1 MNIDKEKLTAEV
13 VKYQNGDGNAFEAIY
28 NLTNKAAYFT
38 AMKIVKN
45 EDDAQDVLQDSY
57 VKALEKLATLDK
69 PESFMSWF
77 NMIVANNAKNY
88 LAKNRSG
95 RFVDTKV
102 VIDEDEGEEVS
113 IVELIE
119 DKDECFIPEASTENT
134 ELCNDVMSL
143 IEGLSDDKRT
153 AVVLYYYN
161 EMTTKQIAESL
172 GVNEN
177 TIKSRLVQA
186 KKDLAAGIHALEKKN
201 KSILGIAPMSVVRW
215 ALNYNGSDAYQKDMP
230 DFAPLL
236 EKIQGLESQG
246 FSVLEKLKFRVAD
259 LFSHFGSGA
268 GAGHD
273 RSAVM
278 KSAAAIVATAGVVG
292 GAVAGTNAIK
302 NRDKT
307 PPAETTTAYVDQVDY
322 ADEQMSKSDSGGKKD
337 DTIYLFVDKDK
348 KKIDSDVEIRQM
360 KYGVCGSFMIFFVKK
375 GGATETD
382 EKRPTLDRSGFSA
395 TYEEL
400 LPAANENKAK
410 YASMINSTVEEINNL
425 RSGMTGL
432 ALDDTLTEQ
441 ANVRAEEI
449 AWSGKDFAI
458 RPDGSDYTTVFE
470 QNGMS
475 TGTRLECRAYNYSSS
490 AEAAKIWND
499 NENKRMITNPLITKI
514 GVGVAENPETGKYV
528 FVVHLYSPYGSE
540 ALTGNNLLERFR
552 YNYNDNID
560 ESIGKSFNIAESSE
574 GLADIPVIG
583 QLLSIDI
590 PIDGL
595 VKSIV
600 ETLQEINEN
609 KH

>member
-186 KKDLAAGIHALEKKN
+186 KKDLAAGIHALEK
-201 KSILGIAPMSVVRW
+201 
-215 ALNYNGSDAYQKDMP
+215 
-230 DFAPLL
+230 
-236 EKIQGLESQG
+236 
-246 FSVLEKLKFRVAD
+246 
-259 LFSHFGSGA
+259 
-268 GAGHD
+268 
-273 RSAVM
+273 
-278 KSAAAIVATAGVVG
+278 
-292 GAVAGTNAIK
+292 
-302 NRDKT
+302 
-307 PPAETTTAYVDQVDY
+307 
-322 ADEQMSKSDSGGKKD
+322 
-337 DTIYLFVDKDK
+337 
-348 KKIDSDVEIRQM
+348 
-360 KYGVCGSFMIFFVKK
+360 
-375 GGATETD
+375 
-382 EKRPTLDRSGFSA
+382 
-395 TYEEL
+395 
-400 LPAANENKAK
+400 
-410 YASMINSTVEEINNL
+410 
-425 RSGMTGL
+425 
-432 ALDDTLTEQ
+432 
-441 ANVRAEEI
+441 
-449 AWSGKDFAI
+449 
-458 RPDGSDYTTVFE
+458 
-470 QNGMS
+470 
-475 TGTRLECRAYNYSSS
+475 
-490 AEAAKIWND
+490 
-499 NENKRMITNPLITKI
+499 
-514 GVGVAENPETGKYV
+514 
-528 FVVHLYSPYGSE
+528 
-540 ALTGNNLLERFR
+540 
-552 YNYNDNID
+552 
-560 ESIGKSFNIAESSE
+560 
-574 GLADIPVIG
+574 
-583 QLLSIDI
+583 
-590 PIDGL
+590 
-595 VKSIV
+595 
-600 ETLQEINEN
+600 
-609 KH
+609 